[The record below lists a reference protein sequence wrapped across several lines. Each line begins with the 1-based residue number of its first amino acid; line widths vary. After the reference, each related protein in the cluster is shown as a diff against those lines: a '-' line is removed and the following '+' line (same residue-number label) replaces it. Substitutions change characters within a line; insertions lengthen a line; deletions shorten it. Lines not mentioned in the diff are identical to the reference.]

1 MRTLRRVLV
10 VQPYGI
16 GDLLFITPVL
26 RALRLIP
33 TVERVDLLLG
43 SRNAVVV
50 RSNPHV
56 DEIMEVDKDLFHR
69 QGKWKTFRDSF
80 ALGRKLRARHYD
92 LLLDY
97 SLRSEYAFF
106 GQFFLSIPKRAG
118 FDYKRRGFFHTQRL
132 PLQKGFSGR
141 HVADFSC
148 DLAELAGVPVRDR
161 WLEFYLED
169 GDVQYVRKLLQS
181 GPASGWKRFAV
192 ISAGGGESWGRDAH
206 FKRWPPAFFAEF
218 FKRIQ
223 KKSGLDGVVLLGGP
237 AEKEL
242 GEALYSAM
250 DIPRV
255 NLTGQLTLA
264 QTAAVMDQASLF
276 VGNDGGLLHL
286 ACARRKPVIGFYG
299 PVDPAVYGPYPV
311 NLPYSQAVV
320 KEGLDCRPC
329 YQKFRYKSDC
339 SHRHCL
345 TDLDPEEA
353 DMFLEAKHYF
363 QILAAQRAS
372 SASGVVK

>member
-1 MRTLRRVLV
+1 MKTLRRVLV

-50 RSNPHV
+50 RANPHV
-56 DEIMEVDKDLFHR
+56 DEIMEVDKDLYHR
-69 QGKWKTFRDSF
+69 QGKMKTFRDAF
-80 ALGRKLRARHYD
+80 LLGQKIRSRQYD

-106 GQFFLSIPKRAG
+106 SQFFLGIPKRAG
-118 FDYKRRGFFHTQRL
+118 FDYKRRGFFHTHRL

-148 DLAELAGVPVRDR
+148 GLAELAGVPVRDR
-161 WLEFYLED
+161 WLEFYLENED
-169 GDVQYVRKLLQS
+169 VRQVRQILLSGDARD
-181 GPASGWKRFAV
+181 WKRFAV
-192 ISAGGGESWGRDAH
+192 VSAGGGESWGRDAH
-206 FKRWPPAFFAEF
+206 FKRWPPGFFAKF
-218 FKRIQ
+218 LKRIQ
-223 KKSGLDGVVLLGGP
+223 RKAGLDGVFLVGGP
-237 AEKEL
+237 GEKEL
-242 GEALYSAM
+242 AAALQAAM
-250 DIPRV
+250 EIPSV
-255 NLTGQLTLA
+255 NLTGQLTLS
-264 QTAAVMDQASLF
+264 QTACVIDRSSLF

-299 PVDPAVYGPYPV
+299 PVDPAVYGPYPL
-311 NLPYSQAVV
+311 NLPFTQTVV
-320 KEGLDCRPC
+320 KENLECRPC

-339 SHRHCL
+339 PDRRCL
-345 TDLDPEEA
+345 TELTPEEA
-353 DMFLEAKHYF
+353 DAFLEARNYF
-363 QILAAQRAS
+363 NNFYEHGVQS
-372 SASGVVK
+372 SAAL